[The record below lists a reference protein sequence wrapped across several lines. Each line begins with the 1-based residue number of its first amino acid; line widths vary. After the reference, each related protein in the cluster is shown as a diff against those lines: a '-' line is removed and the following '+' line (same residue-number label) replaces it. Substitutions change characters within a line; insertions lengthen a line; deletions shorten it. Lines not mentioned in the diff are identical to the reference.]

1 MVSSSSQSKRFYQ
14 FLCIKCNYKG
24 DRLTQQKIF
33 ILRRPSRAIKT
44 KNPNRVRDSEEGF
57 CWIFLKKWDFL
68 LRKTFF
74 WKPVLWSLSSNNIH
88 RFCLKVWSFYRSR
101 DNQKYCYICFYIHIT
116 NVHIISWYLLNPI
129 SVGWVQKLYPPM
141 VFLSIEKAAMS
152 EISWLLFFS

>member
-44 KNPNRVRDSEEGF
+44 KNLKHVRDSEEGF

-101 DNQKYCYICFYIHIT
+101 DNQKYCYICFYIQMYIYFLVSLKPYFGRMSTKIVPAYGFSFYREGGH
-116 NVHIISWYLLNPI
+116 VWDLLTFI
-129 SVGWVQKLYPPM
+129 
-141 VFLSIEKAAMS
+141 
-152 EISWLLFFS
+152 FS